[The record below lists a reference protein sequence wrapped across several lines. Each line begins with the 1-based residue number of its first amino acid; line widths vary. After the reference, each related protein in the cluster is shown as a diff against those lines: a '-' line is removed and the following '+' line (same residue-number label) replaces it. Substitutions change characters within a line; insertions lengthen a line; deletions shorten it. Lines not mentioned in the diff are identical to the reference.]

1 MPNFNELF
9 KNKAFLFGFIAVIVL
24 GIYSFM
30 KKQQEKNKVEIVEG
44 TVEEKTPSDMPET
57 SNEVYDLNYVIG
69 YVNDWLNAEKSANVT
84 TEETVNPTSANQ
96 DILDAIAGISDKI
109 NNMTVTSTNNNT
121 QVTPQPQPEPQPTPA
136 PVVQDTRRF
145 VTVGTWGRDS
155 IYITTLSG
163 IASSNGISLST
174 LLGFPENS
182 GYRANPNLI
191 HPGDRVR
198 VA

>member
-1 MPNFNELF
+1 MPDFNELF

-44 TVEEKTPSDMPET
+44 TVPEKSPSDMTET

-69 YVNDWLNAEKSANVT
+69 YVNDWLNAEKSANIT

-96 DILDAIAGISDKI
+96 DILDALAGISDKLT
-109 NNMTVTSTNNNT
+109 NMTVTSTNNTT
-121 QVTPQPQPEPQPTPA
+121 QTPA
-136 PVVQDTRRF
+136 PVVEQPAPAPVVQADTRRF